1 MVVTYI
7 IAGYEYYSNA
17 DIMNRKKKVN
27 QILKKR
33 MKQANAKIH
42 KSNKPRYISKADRA
56 KMEQEEALAAQNDTV
71 ATAEVDSE
79 SKADA
84 E

>member
-1 MVVTYI
+1 
-7 IAGYEYYSNA
+7 
-17 DIMNRKKKVN
+17 MNRKKKVN

-33 MKQANAKIH
+33 MKQANSKLH

-56 KMEQEEALAAQNDTV
+56 KMEQEEALAAQNEAQTDAVVTE
-71 ATAEVDSE
+71 EVDSE